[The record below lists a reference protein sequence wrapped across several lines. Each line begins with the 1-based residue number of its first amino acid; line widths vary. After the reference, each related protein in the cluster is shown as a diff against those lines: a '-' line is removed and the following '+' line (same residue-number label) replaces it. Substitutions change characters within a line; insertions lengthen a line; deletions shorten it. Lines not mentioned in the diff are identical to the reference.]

1 MNMKETTT
9 TARRNRQAGFTLI
22 DLLFVIALIGLLS
35 ALAVPGL
42 MRAQGA
48 AQASSAV
55 GTLQVINSAE
65 LSFAIGCGSGFYSP
79 DLPTLGLTPPGAL
92 DSFLAPELA
101 AGFTVIKSG
110 YLFSLA
116 GTALPG
122 APGSCNGLA
131 PGTASAGYA
140 AIADTLNP
148 AAAAAKFFGTNTEGL
163 VYESGATLSGTMP
176 ETGAPVGGTL
186 LKQ

>member
-1 MNMKETTT
+1 MNDIKN

-65 LSFAIGCGSGFYSP
+65 LSFAIGCGAGFYSP
-79 DLPTLGLTPPGAL
+79 DLPTLGVAPPGAI

-116 GTALPG
+116 GVPLGG
-122 APGSCNGLA
+122 APPSCNGLPA
-131 PGTASAGYA
+131 GAASAGYA

-148 AAAAAKFFGTNTEGL
+148 AAASSKFFGTNTEGL
-163 VYESGATLSGTMP
+163 VYESLETLNATMP
-176 ETGAPVGGTL
+176 ETGAPVGGSL